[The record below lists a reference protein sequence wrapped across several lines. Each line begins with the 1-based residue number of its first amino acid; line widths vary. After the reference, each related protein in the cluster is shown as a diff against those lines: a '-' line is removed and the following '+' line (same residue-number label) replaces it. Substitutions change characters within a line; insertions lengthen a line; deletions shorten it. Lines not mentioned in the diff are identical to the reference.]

1 VITGFERQADAAPD
15 QGSRQRLRPNDL
27 PERIDLIKGA
37 DIPEWNARSSAL
49 RYVGPLGNA
58 EDLAWVDAVGVLQHR
73 LVGGEDRHVGVGI
86 TVDLSGHLG
95 QAVAGL
101 DCVEAG
107 LRLKR
112 VALGQVGGCGDS
124 DLNCVQ
130 LETCDSDSVLRPAGG
145 AGRLAL
151 RVSNWTQ
158 FSGTN

>member
-1 VITGFERQADAAPD
+1 ME
-15 QGSRQRLRPNDL
+15 
-27 PERIDLIKGA
+27 
-37 DIPEWNARSSAL
+37 ARSSAL
-49 RYVGPLGNA
+49 RDVAPFRNA
-58 EDLAWVDAVGVLQHR
+58 EHLTGINPVGVLQHR
-73 LVGGEDRHVGVGI
+73 LVGGEDCHVGVGI
-86 TVDLSGHLG
+86 TVDLARDLG

-107 LRLKR
+107 LRLNR

-124 DLNCVQ
+124 DLNRVQ

-151 RVSNWTQ
+151 RVSNGTR

>member
-1 VITGFERQADAAPD
+1 MG
-15 QGSRQRLRPNDL
+15 
-27 PERIDLIKGA
+27 
-37 DIPEWNARSSAL
+37 ARSSAL
-49 RYVGPLGNA
+49 RDVAPLRNA
-58 EDLAWVDAVGVLQHR
+58 EHLTGINPVGVLQHR

-86 TVDLSGHLG
+86 AVDLASDLG

-101 DCVEAG
+101 DGVEAG

-130 LETCDSDSVLRPAGG
+130 LETCDSDLVLRPPGG